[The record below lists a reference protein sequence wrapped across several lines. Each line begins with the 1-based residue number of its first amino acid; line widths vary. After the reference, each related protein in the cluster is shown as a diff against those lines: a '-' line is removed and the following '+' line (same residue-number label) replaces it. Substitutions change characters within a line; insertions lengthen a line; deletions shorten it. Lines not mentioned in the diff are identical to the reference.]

1 MEVCIQYTA
10 FRTPTSLPLR
20 FSSEM
25 EVVKLLKYVKTG
37 VLGGRNTRDSHVDL
51 RGALGDRDIL
61 YRTIAT

>member
-1 MEVCIQYTA
+1 
-10 FRTPTSLPLR
+10 
-20 FSSEM
+20 M

-51 RGALGDRDIL
+51 RGALGDRAIL